1 MLKSRG
7 LSVESRD
14 AHTGRAG
21 DDERR
26 GFEAVFRLPKGY
38 FERIAPF
45 GGALLCAR
53 CRVLPSRQPY
63 GAVLRLSIPVFG
75 GVLQRLARALTIRT
89 DSAVSLFLFCVLAAR
104 RKLGRSS
111 DRSSLDSE

>member
-14 AHTGRAG
+14 AHTGRAD

-26 GFEAVFRLPKGY
+26 GFEAVFRPPKGC
-38 FERIAPF
+38 FERKTPF

-53 CRVLPSRQPY
+53 CPILPCRRPY
-63 GAVLRLSIPVFG
+63 GAVLRLAIPVFG
-75 GVLQRLARALTIRT
+75 GVLQRLARASTIRT
-89 DSAVSLFLFCVLAAR
+89 DSAVSLFLFYALAAR

-111 DRSSLDSE
+111 DRSAPGSE